1 MRSIS
6 VLLLAALLL
15 SGCAV
20 LTKQK
25 LKPVPET
32 LSQGRLVYLADR
44 ACRRFERRVDRPR
57 PGKGYEAALAN
68 LQDVLM
74 PAYDR
79 LLFELRGLAPPPPD
93 AVAYRRMLATFND
106 TDLVLHNFFQAVD
119 EVQIKRLETLQAR
132 LDRLGRRLNARATK
146 VGLKTCAKG

>member
-1 MRSIS
+1 MRRVA

-20 LTKQK
+20 LTKQQ

-32 LSQGRLVYLADR
+32 LSHGRLVYLGDR
-44 ACRRFERRVDRPR
+44 ACRRFERRVDRRR

-68 LQDVLM
+68 LQHVLM
-74 PAYDR
+74 PAYDK

-106 TDLVLHNFFQAVD
+106 ADLVLHNFFQAAD
-119 EVQIKRLETLQAR
+119 EVQIKRVKTLQAR
-132 LDRLGRRLNARATK
+132 LDRLGRRLNARVAK
-146 VGLKTCAKG
+146 VGLRTCAKG